1 MNGEARKPMDV
12 LLPRSFRT
20 HFGKG
25 KKGNK
30 VIPDVLLSNVFQAFL
45 KEAEKRW
52 DYILIK
58 APPVLATPD
67 AQVLEKYCHGVI
79 LVLQAGV
86 HDPVSVQKIFNQF
99 APLQTKQRAEDNEKP
114 HTHEPAKLMGVVINK
129 MDRKY
134 KKIEYS
140 YYQKLG

>member
-1 MNGEARKPMDV
+1 MNAKARKPIDF

-20 HFGKG
+20 QFGKG
-25 KKGNK
+25 KRGIKD
-30 VIPDVLLSNVFQAFL
+30 IPDVLLSNAFQAFL
-45 KEAEKRW
+45 KEAESRW

-67 AQVLEKYCHGVI
+67 AKVLEKYCHGII
-79 LVLQAGV
+79 LVLQSGA

-99 APLQTKQRAEDNEKP
+99 APLQTKQRAEDNRKP
-114 HTHEPAKLMGVVINK
+114 HTHEPAKIMGVVINK

-134 KKIEYS
+134 KELEYR
-140 YYQKLG
+140 YYQNLG